1 MMLSEL
7 SKKLTPS
14 EQALWNTLCDHRGQA
29 VTRGQLLAVVGYP
42 AGISTRTLDVHIQ
55 HLRRKM
61 GQEARIETV
70 FRIGYRLAV

>member
-1 MMLSEL
+1 MNL
-7 SKKLTPS
+7 KNGRKLTPS
-14 EQALWNTLCDHRGQA
+14 EQALWNTLYDNRGKA
-29 VTRGQLLAVVGYP
+29 VPRGQLLAVVGYP
-42 AGISTRTLDVHIQ
+42 AGINTRTLDVHIQ

>member
-1 MMLSEL
+1 MPSANR
-7 SKKLTPS
+7 KRLTPS
-14 EQALWNTLCDHRGQA
+14 EQALWNTLYNNRGKA

>member
-1 MMLSEL
+1 MPLE
-7 SKKLTPS
+7 KQNKLTPS
-14 EQALWNTLCDHRGQA
+14 EQALWNTLCDNRGKA
-29 VTRGQLLAVVGYP
+29 VPRGQLLAVVGMP
-42 AGISTRTLDVHIQ
+42 GGVSTRTLDVHIQ

>member
-1 MMLSEL
+1 MPSANR
-7 SKKLTPS
+7 KRLTPS
-14 EQALWNTLCDHRGQA
+14 EQALWNTLYNNRGQA

>member
-1 MMLSEL
+1 MS
-7 SKKLTPS
+7 SVNDKKLTPS
-14 EQALWNTLCDHRGQA
+14 EQALWNTLCDNRGKA

-55 HLRRKM
+55 HLRRKI